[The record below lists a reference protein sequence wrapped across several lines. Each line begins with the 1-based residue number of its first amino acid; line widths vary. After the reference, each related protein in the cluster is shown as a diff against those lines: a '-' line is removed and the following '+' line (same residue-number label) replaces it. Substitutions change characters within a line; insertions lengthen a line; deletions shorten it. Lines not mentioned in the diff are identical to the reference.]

1 MKRLLV
7 TGLGLFAVAF
17 LALLG
22 WRWLDG
28 VPIEDIAIRG
38 AVQADSA
45 AILELA
51 GVHLGASL
59 MDVSPAII
67 ADRVRRHPWVGG
79 ASASRQPTGT
89 LVISVREREPVALA
103 LDRGGRPEY
112 YLDAAGYRM
121 PVAGGLVVDVPIV
134 RHVAEP
140 YHPVVPVGSPALRA
154 FMALLP
160 DLEEFQ
166 DALLSEIHE
175 TDKGEIDIFT
185 AVTPSG
191 QSIRVRLG
199 RDHFDDKLERL
210 QSFWMQAVLARPETQ
225 YDWVDLRFD
234 GQVVTRVR
242 A

>member
-7 TGLGLFAVAF
+7 SLLGVFTLAF
-17 LALLG
+17 LALMG

-38 AVQADSA
+38 AVQADSS
-45 AILELA
+45 AIMDLA
-51 GVHLGASL
+51 GVHLGGSL
-59 MDVSPAII
+59 MDVSPAIV
-67 ADRVRRHPWVGG
+67 ADRVRRHPWVSG
-79 ASASRQPTGT
+79 ASVSRQPTGT
-89 LVISVREREPVALA
+89 LVISVRERDPVALA
-103 LDRGGRPEY
+103 LDRGGRPAY

-121 PVAGGLVVDVPIV
+121 PAGGGLVVDVPIV
-134 RHVAEP
+134 RNVEEA
-140 YHPVVPVGSPALRA
+140 YHPVMPVGSPALRA

-160 DLEEFQ
+160 DLEEFEN
-166 DALLSEIHE
+166 ALLSEIHE
-175 TDKGEIDIFT
+175 TDAGEIDIFT
-185 AVTPSG
+185 AVSPSG

-199 RDHFDDKLERL
+199 RDQFDDKLEQL

>member
-1 MKRLLV
+1 MKRLLASA
-7 TGLGLFAVAF
+7 LGIAAVAF
-17 LALLG
+17 LAFLG

-28 VPIEDIAIRG
+28 VPIDDIAIRG

-45 AILELA
+45 AILELS

-59 MDVSPAII
+59 MDISPAIV
-67 ADRVRRHPWVGG
+67 ADRVRRHPWVGA

-89 LVISVREREPVALA
+89 LVISVVERDPVALA
-103 LDRGGRPEY
+103 LDRGGRPAY
-112 YLDAAGYRM
+112 YIDAAGYRM
-121 PVAGGLVVDVPIV
+121 PVDRGLVVDVPIV
-134 RHVAEP
+134 RNVAEP
-140 YHPVVPVGSPALRA
+140 YHPVVPVSSPALRA
-154 FMALLP
+154 FVALLP
-160 DLEEFQ
+160 GLEEFGN
-166 DALLSEIHE
+166 ALLSEIHE
-175 TDKGEIDIFT
+175 TNAGEIDIFT
-185 AVTPSG
+185 AVSPSG

-199 RDHFDDKLERL
+199 RDHFEEKLDRL